1 MQKLFHMMFNKR
13 TLPVLLL
20 LLGCGLFIGFRS
32 MGTKRSVPTTKYEKI
47 LANVNMMLA
56 GIHFSPKEIN
66 DNFSKEVFKKHLASL
81 DYDKNIFLQSDIR
94 QLKMYET
101 AIDEEI
107 KGGAVKFVPAAAKIF
122 STRVAE
128 AEAMVKDILAKP
140 FDFTTEETFITDG
153 DKRDFPKSDAERR
166 DTWRK
171 RLKFMTLERYAES
184 LDAREKNKGKE
195 GFVVKT
201 DAQLEKEARE
211 RVGKLVNR
219 SFDRYRNKFKEED
232 QFNSFVNSITST
244 MDPHTNFF
252 PPVEK
257 RYFDEQLSHKFSG
270 IGASLKEEDGNIKI
284 ASLVTG
290 SPAWKSNQIG
300 VGDAI
305 IKVAQ
310 GDKEPVDLTGYATED
325 AVLLIRG
332 TKGTEVRLTLRKVD
346 GSVKVVSLIR
356 DEIMNDDRAAFSY
369 VVDNGNGKIGYIN
382 LPEFYADVENPKGPH
397 CSSDV
402 AREVNKL
409 KAEGVQ
415 GIVIDLRNNGGGYLN
430 EVVQMAG
437 LFIEDGP
444 IVQVKDKDG
453 KPSMWRD
460 RDRSVIYDGPL
471 VVMVNEFSA
480 SASEIFAAAM
490 QDYKRG
496 VVIGS
501 TTTFG
506 KGTVQRSFGIDSESF
521 SNAALGN
528 LGSLKVTMQK
538 YYRINGGS
546 VQLKGVSSDIVVP
559 DLYEYSK
566 LREKDDV
573 DALPWD
579 EIQKADYRL
588 WRSGNAFNVGALQ
601 SNSSVRVANNPA
613 FNLIKTNTQWLN
625 EQDDKVYSLKLD
637 KYQAEKNKVN
647 ATLKQLESLNKL
659 PKETVV
665 SISAADKAAIGQDK
679 NKEQRVQAR
688 QSILKN
694 DLYLN
699 EAMHVVADMVGQ
711 ANLAKN

>member
-1 MQKLFHMMFNKR
+1 
-13 TLPVLLL
+13 
-20 LLGCGLFIGFRS
+20 
-32 MGTKRSVPTTKYEKI
+32 MGTKKKNVPVTKYEKI

-66 DNFSKEVFKKHLASL
+66 DAFSKEVFKKHLASL
-81 DYDKNIFLQSDIR
+81 DYDKNIFIQSDIK
-94 QLKMYET
+94 QLKLYET
-101 AIDEEI
+101 SLDEEL
-107 KGGAVKFVPAAAKIF
+107 KGAPVKFVPAAAQIF
-122 STRVAE
+122 ATRVAE
-128 AEAMVKDILAKP
+128 AELIVKDILSKP
-140 FDFTTEETFITDG
+140 FDFTTEESFITDG
-153 DKRDFPKSDAERR
+153 DKRDFPKSEAERK

-171 RLKFMTLERYAES
+171 RLKFMTLERYAEA
-184 LDAREKNKGKE
+184 LEAREKNKGKE
-195 GFVVKT
+195 GFTVKT

-211 RVGKLVNR
+211 RVAKLVNR

-270 IGASLKEEDGNIKI
+270 IGASLREEDGNIKI

-290 SPAWKSNQIG
+290 SPAWKSGQIG

-332 TKGTEVRLTLRKVD
+332 TKGSEVRLTLRKVD

-369 VVDNGNGKIGYIN
+369 VVDNGNGKVGYIN
-382 LPEFYADVENPKGPH
+382 LPEFYADVENPRGPH

-437 LFIEDGP
+437 LFIEEGP

-453 KPSMWRD
+453 KPSLWRD

-496 VVIGS
+496 IVVGS
-501 TTTFG
+501 STTFG
-506 KGTVQRSFGIDSESF
+506 KGTVQRSFGIDGENF
-521 SNAALGN
+521 TNASVGN

-546 VQLKGVSSDIVVP
+546 VQLKGVSSDIVIP

-566 LREKDDV
+566 LREKDDQ

-579 EIQKADYRL
+579 EIQKVDYRV
-588 WRSGNAFNVGALQ
+588 WKSGNAFDAKALRD
-601 SNSSVRVANNPA
+601 NSASRVTNNPA
-613 FNLIKTNTQWLN
+613 FNLIKTNTQWLS
-625 EQDDKVYSLKLD
+625 EQDDKTYSLKLD

-665 SISAADKAAIGQDK
+665 SISAADQVGLSQDK
-679 NKEQRVQAR
+679 NKEQRMQAR
-688 QSILKN
+688 STLLKN
-694 DLYLN
+694 DLYLS
-699 EAMHVVADMVGQ
+699 EALHVVADMVGQ
-711 ANLAKN
+711 NNLAKN